1 MKRYLTPIQEAENTD
16 TIQRIPVDHGP
27 VGVYRLDDGTH
38 EVVAEINGRTR
49 RLGVRDAGVSR
60 KNDDGVAPVVL
71 KPTSAGLTVINRDS
85 TNPIVVETSPTDHK
99 LAKHED
105 IEITDDCTIQLGI
118 GVRIR
123 ANVRGTTDETDDA
136 MDVEDTPN
144 GPEMEAYLD
153 TLTENIILQV
163 NNDDV
168 ADCRNKLQE
177 LHDTIVEKPV
187 DAEPYDEIEEQL
199 EQTMTKLESKI
210 NDKIRT
216 KTIGEELQDEINHL
230 TSRVVN
236 MYDRN

>member
-1 MKRYLTPIQEAENTD
+1 M
-16 TIQRIPVDHGP
+16 
-27 VGVYRLDDGTH
+27 
-38 EVVAEINGRTR
+38 
-49 RLGVRDAGVSR
+49 
-60 KNDDGVAPVVL
+60 
-71 KPTSAGLTVINRDS
+71 
-85 TNPIVVETSPTDHK
+85 
-99 LAKHED
+99 
-105 IEITDDCTIQLGI
+105 
-118 GVRIR
+118 
-123 ANVRGTTDETDDA
+123 
-136 MDVEDTPN
+136 
-144 GPEMEAYLD
+144 
-153 TLTENIILQV
+153 
-163 NNDDV
+163 